1 MDNTKFKA
9 GDWVIYPAH
18 GVGCIQ
24 RIEKMPFYGQYFVF
38 FRITFEQERL
48 RVCIPIEKAQQA
60 GVRKLS
66 DKKQIKEALKVIKGR
81 AKKSRALWN
90 QKTAAYEEK
99 IYSGKITH
107 VAEVLRDL
115 KYNRDICTSSYSESA
130 LFEEAYKRLSKEI
143 SLVEKISPQ
152 AACQRLDKSLNT
164 G

>member
-1 MDNTKFKA
+1 MDYTKFKE

-24 RIEKMPFYGQYFVF
+24 KIEKMPFDGQVLVF
-38 FRITFEQERL
+38 FRIVFEQERL
-48 RVCIPIEKAQQA
+48 RVCIPVEKATKA
-60 GVRKLS
+60 GMRKLS

-81 AKKSRALWN
+81 AQKSRALWN

-99 IYSGKITH
+99 IYSGQITH

-115 KYNRDICTSSYSESA
+115 KRNRDICTSSYSENA

-143 SLVEKISPQ
+143 SLVEKISSQ
-152 AACQRLDKSLNT
+152 AACEKLDKSLSV